1 MEVTNRSKVLNR
13 DKGQSYLPVSGLS
26 LHHISTQSK
35 IYKSNAI
42 IDSMSFRWLTMMLI
56 ALFVLLGL
64 GATLSLLTHP
74 RPLESDSLMEDDSDH
89 MFNADGKQMEVAV
102 MEIKS
107 AEYLYQSNTV
117 VTDIIGQ
124 HITLS
129 IFTGRVL
136 LIANTATECG
146 YTKSNFEAFATLLR
160 KYHEAGLDVFVFP
173 CNEFGG
179 QEPGTNEEI
188 RQYIQSNYD
197 PAPFIMSKML
207 YSIHDN
213 DLFTWLRAHLPSYDA
228 IGGGPITWNFK
239 YVNNNAITK
248 PLFFIIHLTKYH
260 ISYCS
265 KFLVNRGG
273 QVVRR
278 YPPEVD
284 MAILEADVVAQ
295 L

>member
-1 MEVTNRSKVLNR
+1 MEVTNRSKVVNR
-13 DKGQSYLPVSGLS
+13 DKGQYRPAVSGLS
-26 LHHISTQSK
+26 LQHISMQSK
-35 IYKSNAI
+35 IHKSNMGM
-42 IDSMSFRWLTMMLI
+42 DSMSFRWLTMMLI
-56 ALFVLLGL
+56 ALFVLVGL
-64 GATLSLLTHP
+64 GATVSLLKHP
-74 RPLESDSLMEDDSDH
+74 RPLEPDPMVADDSDH
-89 MFNADGKQMEVAV
+89 IFNDVGKQMEVAV
-102 MEIKS
+102 MEIKQ
-107 AEYLYQSNTV
+107 AEHLYQTNTV
-117 VTDIIGQ
+117 VTDVIGQ

-146 YTKSNFEAFATLLR
+146 YTRSNFEAFATLLR

-239 YVNNNAITK
+239 YVNK
-248 PLFFIIHLTKYH
+248 
-260 ISYCS
+260 
-265 KFLVNRGG
+265 
-273 QVVRR
+273 
-278 YPPEVD
+278 
-284 MAILEADVVAQ
+284 
-295 L
+295 